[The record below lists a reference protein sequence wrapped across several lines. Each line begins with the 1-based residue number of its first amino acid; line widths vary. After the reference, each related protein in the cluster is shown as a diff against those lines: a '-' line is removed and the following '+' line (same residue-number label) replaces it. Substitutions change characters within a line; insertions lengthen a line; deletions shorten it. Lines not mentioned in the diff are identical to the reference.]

1 MKKPE
6 LASWKNEK
14 KGDIYYT
21 KATILFPD
29 YFDYSTGDIID
40 FKGLSGVI
48 IDDKVYFRRNDLEI
62 KATIKPYSIPVKF
75 TGLEWVQK
83 EIVEP
88 AIEAVVND
96 LQDSNSGE
104 IVENLIK
111 ECDEQFRLFQ
121 SSYEIVEEP
130 PRRFFELFGWVADDI
145 MKKLSEYK
153 ESYIQ
158 NARRSL
164 LLEKYQCIAKL
175 TDYIRIKEGGKYTV
189 RVPCVYDQDLGTA
202 IKKALE
208 INAAKKEIEEL
219 PFVPM

>member
-6 LASWKNEK
+6 LASWVNKK

-21 KATILFPD
+21 KAVILFPD
-29 YFDYSTGDIID
+29 YFEYSTGGVID

-48 IDDKVYFRRNDLEI
+48 IDDKVYFKRNGLQL
-62 KATIKPYSIPVKF
+62 KATIKPYSIPVTF

-88 AIEAVVND
+88 AIRAVAED
-96 LQDSNSGE
+96 LQNNDSGE
-104 IVENLIK
+104 KVEDLIQ
-111 ECDEQFRLFQ
+111 ECDEQYRLFQ
-121 SSYEIVEEP
+121 CSYKIVEEP
-130 PRRFFELFGWVADDI
+130 PQRFFELFGWVADDT

-153 ESYIQ
+153 EIYIQ
-158 NARRSL
+158 GVRRSL
-164 LLEKYQCIAKL
+164 LLEKYQRIAKL
-175 TDYIRIKEGGKYTV
+175 TDYIRLKEEDMCRT
-189 RVPCVYDQDLGTA
+189 RVPCVYDEDLGTA

-219 PFVPM
+219 PFIPK